1 MNETKFCINCGKEIP
16 ANATFCSFCGADQKT
31 AATAETQTDGN
42 TTTGKQPTPPEHD
55 NMWTALKLG
64 MKQTFTWS
72 QRITRPQYW
81 WLYLDLML
89 IALILTFT
97 LGLKVYSF
105 PAFAA
110 HVNVLQ
116 AVLLLIYSALMS
128 WISVMQF
135 TAGARRLHDSNRSA
149 HYLWFSLIPI
159 VGPILII
166 VFMCQRSKPAGER
179 FDRFTSQPKPWTHKW
194 WTWCLLVLFTLLYAG
209 SVNIV
214 ARDNAMDSALT
225 TTSNSDSTSDSDD
238 SYADS
243 DGYDDSDSDSTDTDS
258 DTDSESDSSSDT
270 DSITVGDDDIDI
282 SDQKTYNTS
291 YSDSSWTGSTFKI
304 DKVTVYKTDGAYTI
318 GSGSDKRDFNG
329 VVKVHMSIH
338 AGRDISA
345 YPTQAKLSTNDG
357 QQVDA
362 DMDSDDFDGDLN
374 SGTDT
379 DGNLYFELSKLSSV
393 KDITSIRLKW
403 DASYDTDDYDDDNDF
418 KTYDATLN
426 LN

>member
-16 ANATFCSFCGADQKT
+16 ANATFCSFCGTDQKT
-31 AATAETQTDGN
+31 AATAETQTDA
-42 TTTGKQPTPPEHD
+42 TATTGKQPTPPEHT

-81 WLYLDLML
+81 WLYLDLVL

-179 FDRFTSQPKPWTHKW
+179 FDRLASQPKPWTHKW

-214 ARDNAMDSALT
+214 ARENAVDSALT

-238 SYADS
+238 SYTDS
-243 DGYDDSDSDSTDTDS
+243 DSYDDSDST

-282 SDQKTYNTS
+282 SDQKLITLHTA
-291 YSDSSWTGSTFKI
+291 I
-304 DKVTVYKTDGAYTI
+304 
-318 GSGSDKRDFNG
+318 
-329 VVKVHMSIH
+329 VVGRVLPSKSI
-338 AGRDISA
+338 
-345 YPTQAKLSTNDG
+345 KL
-357 QQVDA
+357 Q
-362 DMDSDDFDGDLN
+362 FI
-374 SGTDT
+374 
-379 DGNLYFELSKLSSV
+379 KLMGLHH
-393 KDITSIRLKW
+393 R
-403 DASYDTDDYDDDNDF
+403 
-418 KTYDATLN
+418 
-426 LN
+426 